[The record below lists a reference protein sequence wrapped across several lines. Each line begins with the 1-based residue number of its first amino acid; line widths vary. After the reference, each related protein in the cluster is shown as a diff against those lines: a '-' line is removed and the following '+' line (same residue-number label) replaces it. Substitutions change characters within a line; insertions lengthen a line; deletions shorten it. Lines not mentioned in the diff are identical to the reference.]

1 MTKQPAATDKPP
13 TMSLEEVREAQNKLT
28 NLEVAHSR
36 AKRRARELGKRVTE
50 AAGELRDLILGAGQ
64 ARLPFPKDPEPEEPP
79 AEDGAGESAAPS
91 DGEPELLPS
100 GKRAP
105 RRRSVPA

>member
-13 TMSLEEVREAQNKLT
+13 TMSLDEVREAQSKLT
-28 NLEVAHSR
+28 NLEVAHAR

-64 ARLPFPKDPEPEEPP
+64 ARLPFPKDEGPDVPD
-79 AEDGAGESAAPS
+79 AEDAAGEAPAAEA
-91 DGEPELLPS
+91 DPEVLAS
-100 GKRAP
+100 GKRPP
-105 RRRSVPA
+105 RRRTGAA